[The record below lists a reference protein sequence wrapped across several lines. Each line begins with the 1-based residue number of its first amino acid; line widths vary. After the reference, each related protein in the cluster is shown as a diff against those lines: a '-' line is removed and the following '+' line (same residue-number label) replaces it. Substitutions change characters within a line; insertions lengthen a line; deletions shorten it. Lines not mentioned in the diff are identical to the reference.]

1 MSNPPIGNNPMI
13 HKWDSLK
20 WVTQLSETRKNAEA
34 EPDSIPMH
42 KQITIHLIV
51 VVNEGTAFEILA
63 K

>member
-13 HKWDSLK
+13 HKCDSLK
-20 WVTQLSETRKNAEA
+20 SVTQLSVTRKNAEA

-42 KQITIHLIV
+42 KQIKIHLIILE
-51 VVNEGTAFEILA
+51 NKGEAFVIVE

>member
-1 MSNPPIGNNPMI
+1 MSNPPIGNNPII

-20 WVTQLSETRKNAEA
+20 LVTQLSETRKNAVA
-34 EPDSIPMH
+34 EPESIPMH

-51 VVNEGTAFEILA
+51 MVNEGPAFEILA